1 MRAIALVPLLA
12 ALKARVG
19 MNQLPWQRSRRV
31 ALMDRSATW
40 LLPGMAFG
48 RFRGTFRLSTRQCF
62 GVTKFFPVEHH
73 GVYEEK
79 F

>member
-1 MRAIALVPLLA
+1 MGWTTIFALERPPP
-12 ALKARVG
+12 R
-19 MNQLPWQRSRRV
+19 WCRYSQRSRRV
-31 ALMDRSATW
+31 ALMGRSATW

-62 GVTKFFPVEHH
+62 GVTKFSPR
-73 GVYEEK
+73 GVVDLHAEK

>member
-1 MRAIALVPLLA
+1 MRAIALVPLLI
-12 ALKARVG
+12 ALTPRGPHGPIGDTV
-19 MNQLPWQRSRRV
+19 
-31 ALMDRSATW
+31 W

-62 GVTKFFPVEHH
+62 GVTKFSPR
-73 GVYEEK
+73 GVVDLHAEK